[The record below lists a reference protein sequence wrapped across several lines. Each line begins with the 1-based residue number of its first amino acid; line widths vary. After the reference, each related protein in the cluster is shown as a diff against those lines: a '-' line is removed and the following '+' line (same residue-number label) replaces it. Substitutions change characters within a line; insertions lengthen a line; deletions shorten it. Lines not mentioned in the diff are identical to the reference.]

1 MSQPGSLSQA
11 LSGAVAL
18 ARFDPAGLA
27 RFDFSH
33 DGFWRS
39 FSAIAVAL
47 PGVVV
52 FALLVPQ
59 ILARMKEAVPDLPIA
74 DGAMP
79 AAGLGFVLFNVAQFV
94 AGWVFFPVAMIWLA
108 RRFDLGRYYVPLIVT
123 RNWILAGVALL
134 VRLPLILFGLH
145 LIGPGLMALLLL
157 AIILPFSV
165 AYRWFAIRVSAR
177 VSGAAAL
184 GLLAVD
190 MLGWHFTQILL
201 AAIVLSFMPAPQ
213 AAAG

>member
-39 FSAIAVAL
+39 FSAVAVAV
-47 PGVVV
+47 PGVVAL
-52 FALLVPQ
+52 ALLVPQ
-59 ILARMKEAVPDLPIA
+59 IFARMKAAVPDLPIA

-79 AAGLGFVLFNVAQFV
+79 AAGPGFVLFEV
-94 AGWVFFPVAMIWLA
+94 AGFLAGWAFFPLAMIWLA
-108 RRFDLGRYYVPLIVT
+108 RRFDLGRHYVPLIVT

-134 VRLPLILFGLH
+134 VRLPLILFGLN
-145 LIGPGLMALLLL
+145 LIGTGMMVLLL
-157 AIILPFSV
+157 AIILPFSIV
-165 AYRWFAIRVSAR
+165 YRWFAIRVSAQ
-177 VSGAAAL
+177 VSGTAAV
-184 GLLAVD
+184 GLLMVD
-190 MLGWHFTQILL
+190 MLGWRFMQILL
-201 AAIVLSFMPAPQ
+201 AAIVLTFMPAAP
-213 AAAG
+213 AAPG